1 MYYSNM
7 QNFCLVAALMVLTV
21 LVLNHL
27 LIRCDP
33 TSACQMT
40 TIIMLFYFF
49 VSNDNYYHAFLLL

>member
-1 MYYSNM
+1 
-7 QNFCLVAALMVLTV
+7 MVLTV